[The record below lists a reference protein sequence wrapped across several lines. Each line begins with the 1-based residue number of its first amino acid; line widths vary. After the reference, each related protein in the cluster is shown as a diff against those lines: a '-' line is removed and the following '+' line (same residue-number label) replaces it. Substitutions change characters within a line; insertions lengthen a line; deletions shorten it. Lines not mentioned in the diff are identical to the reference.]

1 MEGIL
6 EEIGKM
12 LDEKL
17 APITNRLG
25 TIEHSLSNLSG
36 EVEKI
41 KDLETK
47 WEQKEMKQQLLEKEI
62 NEVKFENK
70 KLREELILQETYSRK
85 KNIRIYGIDCHT
97 QQNLEASTLH
107 ALREVGVNLDSRDI
121 ENVHFIGQ
129 GMKGARRPVLL
140 RLCNLKDKQAI
151 LSKKEALR
159 KINLSIQEDYPR
171 EVIERRKML
180 LPIYFKAREL
190 YPELNP
196 KCYVDK
202 INLGGR
208 IYTVDNIDTVQYP
221 DLLPE
226 RVFTPAKDGIQAYFT
241 KFSPLSNFYP
251 FCFQAEGKN
260 FPTSEHYFTYKKAL
274 HFGDSQAAEVILNT
288 KDPEKVKQFGKKI
301 QGFDKREWYKVSTEY
316 MFQAMLLKFSQSEKL
331 KGYLLS
337 TSGNKLIEASA
348 ADKVWGIGLSLRNP
362 DLFKETKWAGKNL
375 AGQTLERVRQQL
387 M

>member
-47 WEQKEMKQQLLEKEI
+47 WEQNEMKQQLLEKEI

-107 ALREVGVNLDSRDI
+107 ALSEVGVNLDSRDI

-129 GMKGARRPVLL
+129 DMKGARRPVLL

-151 LSKKEALR
+151 LSKK
-159 KINLSIQEDYPR
+159 N
-171 EVIERRKML
+171 
-180 LPIYFKAREL
+180 YF
-190 YPELNP
+190 P
-196 KCYVDK
+196 
-202 INLGGR
+202 
-208 IYTVDNIDTVQYP
+208 
-221 DLLPE
+221 
-226 RVFTPAKDGIQAYFT
+226 
-241 KFSPLSNFYP
+241 
-251 FCFQAEGKN
+251 
-260 FPTSEHYFTYKKAL
+260 
-274 HFGDSQAAEVILNT
+274 
-288 KDPEKVKQFGKKI
+288 
-301 QGFDKREWYKVSTEY
+301 
-316 MFQAMLLKFSQSEKL
+316 
-331 KGYLLS
+331 
-337 TSGNKLIEASA
+337 
-348 ADKVWGIGLSLRNP
+348 
-362 DLFKETKWAGKNL
+362 
-375 AGQTLERVRQQL
+375 
-387 M
+387 